1 MTRTVKLTVAYDGAA
16 YAGWQTQPDLPTVQA
31 VLEAALSKLLG
42 EAVRVRAA
50 GRTDAGVHALG
61 QVAAF
66 RTRSTIPP
74 DRFGPALRPLLPA
87 DVTVLRGERVADDFH
102 ATRDAV
108 RKTYRYVVLNRESP
122 DPLLAGRVWW
132 LRPLADG
139 RGLDLP
145 AMADAAASLVGTHDF
160 AGFQTQG
167 SPRPDTVR
175 TLFDVSV
182 RRCAGWNLW
191 HPRRSDEPAADDDPG
206 PFVVVEV
213 TGDGFL
219 YNMVRTIAGTLVDVG
234 RHRRDVDSVAALLD
248 DPDRTHAGPT
258 APAGGLY
265 LVRVEYDA

>member
-1 MTRTVKLTVAYDGAA
+1 MPAARTVKLTVAYDGAA

-31 VLEAALSKLLG
+31 TLETALSTLTG
-42 EAVRVRAA
+42 GPVRVRAA

-66 RTRSTIPP
+66 RTAAPIPP

-87 DVTVLRGERVADDFH
+87 DITVLAGEAVPDGFH

-108 RKTYRYVVLNRESP
+108 RKTYRYVILNRESP
-122 DPLLAGRVWW
+122 DPLLVGRAWW

-145 AMADAAASLVGTHDF
+145 AMRAAAASLVGTHDF

-167 SPRPDTVR
+167 SPRPDTIR
-175 TLFDVSV
+175 TLFDVTV
-182 RRCAGWNLW
+182 RRCGGWDLW
-191 HPRRSDEPAADDDPG
+191 EPRPLDELDRTGRGG
-206 PFVVVEV
+206 PFVVIEA

-219 YNMVRTIAGTLVDVG
+219 YNMVRAIAGTLADVG
-234 RHRRDVDSVAALLD
+234 RHRRGVPSVAELLSN
-248 DPDRTHAGPT
+248 PDRTLAGPT

-265 LVRVEYDA
+265 LVRVAY